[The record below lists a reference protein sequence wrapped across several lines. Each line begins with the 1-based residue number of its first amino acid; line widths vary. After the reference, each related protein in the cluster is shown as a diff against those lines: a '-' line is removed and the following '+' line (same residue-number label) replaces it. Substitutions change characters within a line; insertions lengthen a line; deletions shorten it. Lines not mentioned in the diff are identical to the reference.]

1 LLSYDLLS
9 KKPLLFK
16 SFTGITVQK
25 FDDIYNKE
33 IVKRYDK
40 HEIQRLSSKRK
51 DFREREIGAVGRPYK
66 LDVKV

>member
-1 LLSYDLLS
+1 
-9 KKPLLFK
+9 
-16 SFTGITVQK
+16 VQK

-51 DFREREIGAVGRPYK
+51 DFREREIGAVGRPFK